1 METGSVGPCE
11 GSIVDLFLDYS
22 KDLPTPRIFRLWSIL
37 HAIGAAAERRVWTIF
52 GRNILYPNLFVVLV
66 GPPGVGKT
74 QALEPMA
81 VLLRKSGA
89 TTLAPNDISK
99 QGLLDSLAEAGRA
112 AMLNGRP
119 FDYHFLA
126 LSIRE
131 MSNFM
136 SKYDGELTGLMT
148 DLFDCPSVN
157 DEKKRTHNKG
167 KVIPSPGLSFIM
179 GTATQNLG
187 ATITNEMWG
196 SGFMA
201 RVIMAFSAEEI
212 IPDDMFAPIPINDD
226 LGNEIVGGLSRIG
239 QMVGPLVWDP
249 EAQTLLRAFRVNQK
263 DGAPL
268 HNRLSHYVTRRWL
281 HLAKLCMIAA
291 LADERQEVLPEDF
304 HTAVGWM
311 EEAEA
316 LMPEIFKDMVSH
328 EDGQIHEELRN
339 HLFVLYMKTN
349 RTPIHASVLYQ
360 FLSTRVSSYQVQR
373 IIDVSISADYIRR
386 VAGTEGDDAEYVPQA
401 VSGQKPGIF

>member
-1 METGSVGPCE
+1 M
-11 GSIVDLFLDYS
+11 F
-22 KDLPTPRIFRLWSIL
+22 
-37 HAIGAAAERRVWTIF
+37 
-52 GRNILYPNLFVVLV
+52 PNLFVVLV

-89 TTLAPNDISK
+89 VTLAPNDLSK
-99 QGLLDSLAEAGRA
+99 QGLLDAIADAGRA
-112 AMLNGRP
+112 VMLNGRP

-126 LSIRE
+126 LSVRE
-131 MSNFM
+131 MANFM
-136 SKYDGELTGLMT
+136 SKYDNELTGLMT

-167 KVIPSPGLSFIM
+167 KLIPSPGISFIM

-187 ATITNEMWG
+187 ATVSNEMWG

-212 IPDDMFAPIPINDD
+212 VPEDMFAEIPVDDD
-226 LGNEIVGGLSRIG
+226 LGNEIVGGLARIG
-239 QMVGPLVWDP
+239 QMVGPMTWEP
-249 EAQTLLRAFRVNQK
+249 EAQVLLRAFRLNQK
-263 DGAPL
+263 EGAPI

-291 LADERQEVLPEDF
+291 LSDERQCVAPEDF
-304 HTAVGWM
+304 HMAVEWLT
-311 EEAEA
+311 EAEEF
-316 LMPEIFKDMVSH
+316 MPEIFKDMVSH

-339 HLFVLYMKTN
+339 YLFNLYMKTN
-349 RTPIHASVLYQ
+349 KTPIHASVIYK
-360 FLSTRVSSYQVQR
+360 FLSQRVSSYQIQR
-373 IIDVSISADYIRR
+373 ILDVSISADFIRR

-401 VSGQKPGIF
+401 PMGHKPGIM